1 MNTKRDFLKKIGF
14 AGGMGM
20 LASAVSM
27 ADEQSSLGKN
37 NAPDNSDF
45 FNVKDFGAKGDAKHS
60 DSAAIQKAV
69 DAAAKVG
76 GVVYF
81 PSGTYLCSNIKAY
94 TGISFVAEPRWGYH
108 SRAGAILKLESEDA
122 DCVLDVSNT
131 YGLHVKGLFLVGISS
146 AKKPIHGIYMNNQK
160 VSPREDCIAIDD
172 CKIEGFSGHGVYLKN
187 VWLFIIR
194 RNLMQKNKLCG
205 VMLRGWDGFVMDNQF
220 SANGE
225 CGFGSE
231 GRLGTIKF
239 TANRVEWNRKDGF
252 GFCAGST
259 LNVTGNCFDRNWGAA
274 INAFDIKTMTISG
287 NIFRRNGKNE
297 DAMENEKS
305 CHLKINNCRGLTI
318 MANASCAGQD
328 DRNRGKFTPQI
339 GFILENLSC
348 AVVMGNTFYEGYTE
362 KMIVESGNSEDCIIK
377 DNIGTAF
384 AFNKNK

>member
-1 MNTKRDFLKKIGF
+1 MYSKREFLKKMGL
-14 AGGMGM
+14 AGGAGI
-20 LASAVSM
+20 LASASFAKEGGEAAGEAVF
-27 ADEQSSLGKN
+27 D
-37 NAPDNSDF
+37 APSDF
-45 FNVKDFGAKGDAKHS
+45 FDVRKFGAKGDGKTS

-69 DAAAKVG
+69 DEAAKVG

-81 PSGTYLCSNIKAY
+81 PSGTYLCSNIKAH
-94 TGISFVAEPRWGYH
+94 TGMSFLAEPRWGYH
-108 SRAGAILKLESEDA
+108 SRAGAVLKLESENA
-122 DCVLDVSNT
+122 DCILDVSKT
-131 YGLHVKGLFLVGISS
+131 YGLHIRGLFLVGIPS
-146 AKKPIHGIYMNNQK
+146 AKKAIHGIFMNNPK

-172 CKIEGFSGHGVYLKN
+172 CKVEGFSGHGVYLKN
-187 VWLFIIR
+187 VWLFILR
-194 RNLMQKNKLCG
+194 RNIMQKNKLCG

-220 SANGE
+220 SANGD

-297 DAMENEKS
+297 EAMENEKS
-305 CHLKINNCRGLTI
+305 CHLKIKNCRGLTI

-339 GFILENLSC
+339 GFMLENLSC

-362 KMIVESGNSEDCIIK
+362 KMLVESGNSEDCIIK

-384 AFNKNK
+384 K